1 MTCHYNQR
9 DTRDDLEFWVLRE
22 TANDTGDDLGFRDSN
37 DVVTMT
43 TNKTQEMIQGL
54 GFRDSNDVVN
64 MTTNKTQE
72 MIQGL
77 EFRDSNDVVT
87 MTEDDLEF

>member
-43 TNKTQEMIQGL
+43 TNKTQEMI
-54 GFRDSNDVVN
+54 
-64 MTTNKTQE
+64 
-72 MIQGL
+72 
-77 EFRDSNDVVT
+77 
-87 MTEDDLEF
+87 